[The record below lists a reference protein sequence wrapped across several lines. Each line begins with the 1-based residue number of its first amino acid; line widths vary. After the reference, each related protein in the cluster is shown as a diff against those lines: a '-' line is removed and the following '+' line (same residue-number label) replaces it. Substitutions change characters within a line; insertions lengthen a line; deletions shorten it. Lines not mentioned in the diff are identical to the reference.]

1 MFSLFGWMR
10 CWPTSR
16 VVACKYADEYT
27 AQNNDTK
34 VFLRFLY
41 CPSVFS
47 VSCLS
52 VSIKTHL
59 KRQDTQTELMGNA
72 LKMGLIPCVHY
83 WAWEQRKKTVTGDW
97 RLLVLVSRSNLHPY
111 QDDLLYVHVINA
123 DTRVFL
129 RWLPLNM
136 KHLCNFCR
144 SQN

>member
-34 VFLRFLY
+34 VFLRFLC

-52 VSIKTHL
+52 VSIKTH
-59 KRQDTQTELMGNA
+59 KKKIRHADRADGKCTE
-72 LKMGLIPCVHY
+72 KGLIPCVHY
-83 WAWEQRKKTVTGDW
+83 WAWEQRRKTVAEDW
-97 RLLVLVSRSNLHPY
+97 RLLVHISRSKLHPY
-111 QDDLLYVHVINA
+111 QDDLLYVRVINA
-123 DTRVFL
+123 HTRVFL
-129 RWLPLNM
+129 RWLPQNM